1 MSGFG
6 GSQGSPDLLNS
17 GTQEAQGPSCEKSFN
32 REELIAGGRSRV
44 VPLLLC
50 PPARVPSVAIWA
62 VLEEILEF
70 SYSGAF
76 PRLALAIQLLPK
88 KVRGHAGAQPG
99 DASCASISRGFVWGS
114 LLLCALMNAQTMQ
127 TNRAVNMDKVRE
139 EQSLLYS
146 C

>member
-1 MSGFG
+1 MAVGFVFRFCCRCFVFSVLFCFCFVSGFG

-76 PRLALAIQLLPK
+76 PRLAWPYSSFPRRSEDTQEP
-88 KVRGHAGAQPG
+88 
-99 DASCASISRGFVWGS
+99 SRAMPPVPPSHVDLSGVPCFSVPS
-114 LLLCALMNAQTMQ
+114 
-127 TNRAVNMDKVRE
+127 
-139 EQSLLYS
+139 
-146 C
+146 